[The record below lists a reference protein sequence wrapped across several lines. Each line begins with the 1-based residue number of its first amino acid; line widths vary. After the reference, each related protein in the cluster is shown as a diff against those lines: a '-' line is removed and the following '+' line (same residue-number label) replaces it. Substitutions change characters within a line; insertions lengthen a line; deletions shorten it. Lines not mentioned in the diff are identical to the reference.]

1 MRHGVDENRG
11 AELARRVAGILQA
24 ISDRSLAAIHAFA
37 QSAPASSRVWLDD
50 VDKAMAFATELEIA
64 AVGVDAAGGVYDG
77 SVAVDPSRQDA
88 VEALVPRGDRI
99 VVALDAILRLAR
111 KDMLY
116 AMADAIQSFGTL
128 GLEKLEALR
137 AYAAAGRLRT
147 VFISSEL
154 RRRKPLLD
162 RHLPPAGD
170 GAVAEALTGLEGSIA
185 RFESFSGGWHLATT
199 VTTVLDESGNVWA
212 AAHALRAIGQGGAAD
227 LAAALEGANPFR
239 IAFERVSVAISI
251 GETIAD
257 LGLAKDELAEMH
269 ELLGYAR
276 AVQAQ
281 YGPAIDYFDEHL
293 REIRILVSFFAFLL
307 RTAERVALAVEDA
320 ERHVG
325 AAGLR

>member
-1 MRHGVDENRG
+1 MRRGVDENG
-11 AELARRVAGILQA
+11 GELARRVAGILQA

-37 QSAPASSRVWLDD
+37 QSPPSSRAWLDD
-50 VDKAMAFATELEIA
+50 VDRAMAFASELELA
-64 AVGVDAAGGVYDG
+64 ALGPDAPGPFDS
-77 SVAVDPSRQDA
+77 SVPIDPGLQKA
-88 VEALVPRGDRI
+88 VEALIPRGDRI

-137 AYAAAGRLRT
+137 AYAASSRLRT
-147 VFISSEL
+147 VFIAGEL
-154 RRRKPLLD
+154 KKRKALFD
-162 RHLPPAGD
+162 RHLPPDSD
-170 GAVAEALTGLEGSIA
+170 GAFAEALGGLESSVV
-185 RFESFSGGWHLATT
+185 RFESFSRGWDLAHA
-199 VTTVLDESGNVWA
+199 VTTILDESGNVWTA
-212 AAHALRAIGQGGAAD
+212 AQSLRTVGQAGAAE

-239 IAFERVSVAISI
+239 IAFERVSIVISI

-257 LGLAKDELAEMH
+257 LGLAQEELAAMH

-307 RTAERVALAVEDA
+307 RTADRVALAVEDA
-320 ERHVG
+320 DRHVR

>member
-1 MRHGVDENRG
+1 MRRGVSENG
-11 AELARRVAGILQA
+11 SELARRVAGILQA

-37 QSAPASSRVWLDD
+37 QSPPSARAWLDD
-50 VDKAMAFATELEIA
+50 VDRAMAFGNDLELA
-64 AVGVDAAGGVYDG
+64 AVGPDATGPFDA
-77 SVAVDPSRQDA
+77 SVPIDPARQQA
-88 VEALVPRGDRI
+88 VETLVPRGDRI

-137 AYAAAGRLRT
+137 AYAISSRLRT
-147 VFISSEL
+147 VFIAGEL
-154 RRRKPLLD
+154 TKRKALFD
-162 RHLPPAGD
+162 RHLPPGRD
-170 GAVAEALTGLEGSIA
+170 GVFSEALGALESSVV
-185 RFESFSGGWHLATT
+185 RFESFSRGWDLATA
-199 VTTVLDESGNVWA
+199 VSAILDESGNVWTA
-212 AAHALRAIGQGGAAD
+212 AQTLRTVGQAGAAE
-227 LAAALEGANPFR
+227 LAAALEGGNPFR
-239 IAFERVSVAISI
+239 IAFERVSNVISI

-257 LGLAKDELAEMH
+257 LGLARDELASMH

-307 RTAERVALAVEDA
+307 RTADRVALAVEDA
-320 ERHVG
+320 DRHVH
-325 AAGLR
+325 AAALR

>member
-1 MRHGVDENRG
+1 MNENG
-11 AELARRVAGILQA
+11 GELARRVAGILQA

-37 QSAPASSRVWLDD
+37 QSPTSSRAWLDD
-50 VDKAMAFATELEIA
+50 VDRAMAFATDLEIA
-64 AVGVDAAGGVYDG
+64 ASGPAAAGPFDS
-77 SVAVDPSRQDA
+77 SVPIDPARKDA
-88 VEALVPRGDRI
+88 VEALLPRGERI

-137 AYAAAGRLRT
+137 AYAASARLRT
-147 VFISSEL
+147 VFIAAEL
-154 RRRKPLLD
+154 KKRRALFD
-162 RHLPPAGD
+162 RHLPPDND
-170 GAVAEALTGLEGSIA
+170 GAFAEALAGLDSSVV
-185 RFESFSGGWHLATT
+185 RFEAFSRGWHLATA
-199 VTTVLDESGNVWA
+199 VTTILDESGNVWTA
-212 AAHALRAIGQGGAAD
+212 AQSLRTVGQAGAAE
-227 LAAALEGANPFR
+227 LAASLEGANPFR

-257 LGLAKDELAEMH
+257 LGLTQEELAAMH

-307 RTAERVALAVEDA
+307 RTAERLAAALDDA
-320 ERHVG
+320 ERHAS

>member
-1 MRHGVDENRG
+1 MRRGVSENG
-11 AELARRVAGILQA
+11 SELARRVAGILQA

-37 QSAPASSRVWLDD
+37 QSPPSSRAWLDD
-50 VDKAMAFATELEIA
+50 VDRAMTFANDLEIA
-64 AVGVDAAGGVYDG
+64 ALGPDAPGPFD
-77 SVAVDPSRQDA
+77 SSIPIDPAHQKA
-88 VEALVPRGDRI
+88 VEAMIPRGDAI

-116 AMADAIQSFGTL
+116 AMADAIQSFATL

-137 AYAAAGRLRT
+137 AYAASSRLRT
-147 VFISSEL
+147 VFIATEL
-154 RRRKPLLD
+154 KRRKALFD
-162 RHLPPAGD
+162 RHLPGSD
-170 GAVAEALTGLEGSIA
+170 GAFAESLGGLESSVV
-185 RFESFSGGWHLATT
+185 RFESLSRGWHLATA
-199 VTTVLDESGNVWA
+199 VTTILDETGNVWTA
-212 AAHALRAIGQGGAAD
+212 AQSLRTVGQAGAAE

-239 IAFERVSVAISI
+239 IVFERVSLVISI
-251 GETIAD
+251 GETITD
-257 LGLAKDELAEMH
+257 LGLAPDELAEMH

-307 RTAERVALAVEDA
+307 RTADRVALAVEDA
-320 ERHVG
+320 ERHVR

>member
-1 MRHGVDENRG
+1 MRRGVSENG
-11 AELARRVAGILQA
+11 SELARRVAGILQA

-37 QSAPASSRVWLDD
+37 QSPPSSRAWLDD
-50 VDKAMAFATELEIA
+50 VDRAMMFATDLETA
-64 AVGVDAAGGVYDG
+64 ALGADSPGPFDS
-77 SVAVDPSRQDA
+77 SVPIDPARQQA

-128 GLEKLEALR
+128 GLERLEALR
-137 AYAAAGRLRT
+137 VYAISSRLRT
-147 VFISSEL
+147 VFIAGEQKK
-154 RRRKPLLD
+154 RKALFD
-162 RHLPPAGD
+162 RHLPPGGD
-170 GAVAEALTGLEGSIA
+170 DVFGEALGGLESSIV
-185 RFESFSGGWHLATT
+185 RFESFSRGWDLATA
-199 VTTVLDESGNVWA
+199 VTTILDESGNVWTA
-212 AAHALRAIGQGGAAD
+212 AQSLRTVGQAGAAE

-239 IAFERVSVAISI
+239 IAFERVSVVISI
-251 GETIAD
+251 GETITD
-257 LGLAKDELAEMH
+257 LGLEVDELASMH

-307 RTAERVALAVEDA
+307 RTSDRLALAVEDA
-320 ERHVG
+320 ERHVR
-325 AAGLR
+325 AAGLH

>member
-1 MRHGVDENRG
+1 MRRGVDENGG

-24 ISDRSLAAIHAFA
+24 ISDRSLASIHAFA
-37 QSAPASSRVWLDD
+37 QSPASSRTPWLDD
-50 VDKAMAFATELEIA
+50 VDRAMTFANDLEVA
-64 AVGVDAAGGVYDG
+64 ALGPEAPGPFDSSIPIDAA
-77 SVAVDPSRQDA
+77 RHQA
-88 VEALVPRGDRI
+88 VEALLPRGERI

-137 AYAAAGRLRT
+137 AYASSSRLRT
-147 VFISSEL
+147 VFIAGEL
-154 RRRKPLLD
+154 KKRRAMFD
-162 RHLPPAGD
+162 RHLPPGRD
-170 GAVAEALTGLEGSIA
+170 GAFTDALAGLESSIV
-185 RFESFSGGWHLATT
+185 RFESFSRGWHLATA
-199 VTTVLDESGNVWA
+199 VTTILDESGNVWTA
-212 AAHALRAIGQGGAAD
+212 AQSLRTVGQAGAAE

-239 IAFERVSVAISI
+239 IVFERVSVAISI

-257 LGLAKDELAEMH
+257 LGLTNEELADMH

-276 AVQAQ
+276 AMQAQ

-307 RTAERVALAVEDA
+307 RTADRVASAVEDA

-325 AAGLR
+325 AADLR